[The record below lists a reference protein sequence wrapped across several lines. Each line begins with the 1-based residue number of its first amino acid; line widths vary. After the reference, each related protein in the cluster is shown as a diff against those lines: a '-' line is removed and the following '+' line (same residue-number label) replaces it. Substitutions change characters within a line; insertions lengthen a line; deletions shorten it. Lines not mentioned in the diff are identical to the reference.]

1 MASSGALKL
10 ASVMLIVCMAATS
23 APEAAEAA
31 LSCGDVVNHLLPC
44 VSYVQNGGQPAAQCC
59 NGVRTLYGQA
69 QTSTD
74 RQNVCK
80 CIKSAVNGIPYS
92 SSNLGNAASL
102 PDKCNLHISYKIS
115 PSTDC
120 NKVQ

>member
-1 MASSGALKL
+1 MASSGVLKL
-10 ASVMLIVCMAATS
+10 ASLMLIVCMAATI
-23 APEAAEAA
+23 APEAADAA
-31 LSCGDVVNHLLPC
+31 ISCNNVLNYLFPC
-44 VSYVQNGGQPAAQCC
+44 ISYVQNGGQPAAACC
-59 NGVRTLYGQA
+59 NGVKTLYGQA
-69 QTSTD
+69 QTSVD

-92 SSNLGNAASL
+92 RINIGNAESL
-102 PDKCNLHISYKIS
+102 PDKCNLHIPYKIS